1 VVIENQKMSNK
12 PSLNRI
18 IGQINKEHGET
29 VIARLGDMKNVE
41 CERIKTGVES
51 FDDAIGGGFPKGRL
65 VELYGEPSSGKT
77 LMSLLAIATAQ
88 KEGMGDCVFIDA
100 ENSFDPV
107 WARKLGVNTDDL
119 VLVQLGIG
127 ESIFDLISNVLR
139 AEPAIIV
146 VDSVGGMTTN
156 TEYEATFDKQ
166 HMATKARLMSRAL
179 PIIVTKN
186 KNTLIIFVNQIR
198 TIVTTWGGGGSTT
211 TGGRAL
217 GFYASI
223 RVQVKKD
230 REMLFEGPKTG
241 HDPIGQVCQFRITKN
256 KTAPPY
262 VTGSFKL
269 FFDGRVEGKKKKR
282 KVVKTK

>member
-1 VVIENQKMSNK
+1 MTKK

-18 IGQINKEHGET
+18 IGQINKKAGET
-29 VIARLGDMKNVE
+29 VIARLGDMENTE

-51 FDDAIGGGFPKGRL
+51 IDEALGGGFPTGRV

-88 KEGMGDCVFIDA
+88 REERGDCVFIDA
-100 ENSFDPV
+100 EGSFDPV
-107 WARKLGVNTDDL
+107 WAQKLGVDIDKL
-119 VLVQLGIG
+119 VLAQMGVG
-127 ESIFDLISNVLR
+127 ENIFDLISSVLK

-146 VDSVGGMTTN
+146 IDSVGGMTTS
-156 TEYEATFDKQ
+156 TEYDATFDKQ

-179 PIIVTKN
+179 PVIVTKN

-198 TIVTTWGGGGSTT
+198 TIVTTWGGGGTTT

-217 GFYASI
+217 GFYASV
-223 RVQVKKD
+223 RVMVKRDK
-230 REMLFEGPKTG
+230 EMLFEGVKTG
-241 HDPIGQVCQFRITKN
+241 HDPIGQVVQFRVTKN

-269 FFDGRVEGKKKKR
+269 FFDGKVVGKKKKR
-282 KVVKTK
+282 KVVKK